1 MSQVMEVK
9 FYREKEERKAL
20 VTAIGEILGCK
31 PVYQRAPSLAYT
43 IGDYTIDRHGTLS
56 FDMQTDEEAVQRLL
70 AELSA
75 QGFKGEGAIY
85 LVVPSDPALA
95 ETQAEDC
102 VGEGVTDLMTPSEPA
117 PVGGLEESVIADD
130 ADSAETSTDD
140 ETAEAADG
148 VAPIEE
154 SDDEEATS
162 AEPAEESGNEF
173 HAPASSICNPTF
185 DDVGDEDVSESNTTT
200 ETPTESSALGKL
212 RSIVDEHGLNLTIV
226 VPFVGFTTTALENL
240 DRLVSGKSWLIM
252 KALGTDALPIN
263 RTIDTIGFPW
273 FPVISS
279 HLEVDAYA
287 RFVHALCEMSK
298 KQKRVT
304 LKEKPIDPDAS
315 EKFAFRCFLLRLGF
329 IGKDYAS
336 ARKVL
341 LSRLSGSGSF
351 KAGDHKKREAVDN
364 VQITQVDEGVQTDV
378 AVVVADIVAT
388 IPTATAENIEPTP
401 ATENPANTSVPLR
414 CQVCPHHCYY
424 SEGELQTSTGEIVD
438 TSMRKPDKYTHYCLG
453 VPRGFRKLKHAAE
466 WSGGETPP
474 KWCPLAIRVST
485 SDAKSGSADE
495 NVMAQVAH
503 GLEVAM

>member
-1 MSQVMEVK
+1 MEVK

-43 IGDYTIDRHGTLS
+43 VGDYTIDRYGTLS

-70 AELSA
+70 AELST

-85 LVVPSDPALA
+85 LVVSSDPALV
-95 ETQAEDC
+95 ETQAEYC

-117 PVGGLEESVIADD
+117 PIGGSEENVIADTADSIGVSPEDETTETDDRSVPTADELDEVIPTEESVN
-130 ADSAETSTDD
+130 
-140 ETAEAADG
+140 
-148 VAPIEE
+148 
-154 SDDEEATS
+154 
-162 AEPAEESGNEF
+162 ESGNESVEP
-173 HAPASSICNPTF
+173 APSCDEAT
-185 DDVGDEDVSESNTTT
+185 VGGDEVTSESNTQT
-200 ETPTESSALGKL
+200 EERAESSALGRL
-212 RSIVDEHGLNLTIV
+212 RSVVHEDGLNLTIE
-226 VPFVGFTTTALENL
+226 VPFIGFSTTALENL
-240 DRLVSGKSWLIM
+240 ERLVSGKSWLIM
-252 KALGTDALPIN
+252 KALGADALPIN

-341 LSRLSGSGSF
+341 LSKLSGNGSF
-351 KAGDHKKREAVDN
+351 KVGDQKKREAVDN
-364 VQITQVDEGVQTDV
+364 AQITQAGEGTQTDV
-378 AVVVADIVAT
+378 AVVVADIVDT
-388 IPTATAENIEPTP
+388 VPTATAEHIEPTP
-401 ATENPANTSVPLR
+401 TTENPTITPVPLR
-414 CQVCPHHCYY
+414 CQECHHHCYY
-424 SEGELQTSTGEIVD
+424 RDGEMRTSTGEVVD
-438 TSMRKPDKYTHYCLG
+438 TSKRKPSNYTHYCLG
-453 VPRGFRKLKHAAE
+453 VPSGFRKLKHAAE

-495 NVMAQVAH
+495 SVMAQVVH
-503 GLEVAM
+503 GLEVAI